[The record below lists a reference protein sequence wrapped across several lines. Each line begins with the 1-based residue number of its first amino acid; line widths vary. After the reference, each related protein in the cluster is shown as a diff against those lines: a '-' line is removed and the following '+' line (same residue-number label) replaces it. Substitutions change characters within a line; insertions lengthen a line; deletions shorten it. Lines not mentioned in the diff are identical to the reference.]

1 MSRKKPKKSGNK
13 TEPASYVNLVTAMIQ
28 LIMAFILLYEKL
40 KS

>member
-1 MSRKKPKKSGNK
+1 MGKKKPKKSGSK
-13 TEPASYVNLVTAMIQ
+13 TEPVSIINLATAILQ